1 MANTKLIK
9 TKIKSVNNLQKIV
22 KALEIVSTIK
32 LQKLKQKTINF
43 RAFMQQFLGVLQA
56 IKEQVDIF
64 DEHKLVHHKEE
75 GFGKRLI
82 IVVTTDKGLCGSLN
96 SKITKHIQEK
106 YGGIEEAKK
115 NVDIFVIGKKGLD
128 FFVGGGR
135 NIVGTCHIKD
145 SFDGNDLNTV
155 FVYIR
160 QALKEH
166 RYAKIKIYFNYFKN
180 VVTQIPLRF
189 KLYPLDKESFDAF
202 LSNIDTKLD
211 DIAAITNHTLV
222 LEPDAKRF
230 AQELIQEIIH
240 HIVYYAVLNNK
251 TSEQASRMLAMKNAK
266 DNCGEI
272 VGGLQT
278 VYNKTRQGKITQ
290 EISEIVSAKI
300 AIES

>member
-9 TKIKSVNNLQKIV
+9 SKIKSVNNLQKIV

-56 IKEQVDIF
+56 IREQVDIF
-64 DEHKLVHHKEE
+64 DKEN
-75 GFGKRLI
+75 FKTTTNKKLI
-82 IVVTTDKGLCGSLN
+82 IVVTTDKWLCGSMN
-96 SKITKHIQEK
+96 SKIIKHLQEK
-106 YGGIEEAKK
+106 YGSIPEAKK

-128 FFVGGGR
+128 FFVAWGW
-135 NIVGTCHIKD
+135 NVVGTCHIKD
-145 SFDGNDLNTV
+145 NFSENDLNSV
-155 FVYIR
+155 FVYLK
-160 QALKEH
+160 QALKEK
-166 RYAKIKIYFNYFKN
+166 RYAKIKVYFNYFKN
-180 VVTQIPLRF
+180 VVTQVPLRF

-202 LSNIDTKLD
+202 LENIDTKLD
-211 DIAAITNHTLV
+211 DIQAIVNNSLV
-222 LEPDAKRF
+222 LEPDPKRF
-230 AQELIQEIIH
+230 AQNLIENIIH

-278 VYNKTRQGKITQ
+278 IYNKTRQGKITQ